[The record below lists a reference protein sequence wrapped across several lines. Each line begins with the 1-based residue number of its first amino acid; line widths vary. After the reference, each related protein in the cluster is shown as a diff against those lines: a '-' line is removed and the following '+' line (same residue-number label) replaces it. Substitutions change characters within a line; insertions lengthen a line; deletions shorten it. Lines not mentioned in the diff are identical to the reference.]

1 MKEICFNIWIY
12 KIYSKP
18 MSQVPGM
25 EVGLPSVPR
34 GLSLLF
40 NSSGL
45 AYSEALN
52 ICQEKKSPHPGMPVE
67 GMLYSA
73 ELKEESR
80 VD

>member
-1 MKEICFNIWIY
+1 MKEICFNVWIY

-45 AYSEALN
+45 AYS
-52 ICQEKKSPHPGMPVE
+52 
-67 GMLYSA
+67 
-73 ELKEESR
+73 
-80 VD
+80 